1 MNKHEE
7 SVSEQEAGMNASGRE
22 ARVWIG
28 PAVPPA
34 VVDAVIKAG
43 GTRSA
48 SVDDANAIVWCG
60 EGWEDASLKVLS
72 DWLHPGIEWVQLDSA
87 GVDDWFR
94 LRIVDQARV
103 WTRADYG
110 AAVAEQVLGFLIAA
124 CRRFPQFAR
133 ATEWDPVYGNTLAD
147 QTVGFIGAGRIVAE
161 SILRLKPFGARILT
175 VSEPVAEIDGV
186 EAAYGIKQ
194 LSEVLGSC
202 DHVVV
207 ALPLTE
213 QTRGLVNAKAL
224 GQMRSTAWLHNVGR
238 GPVVDT
244 DALVASL
251 TRGQI
256 AGACFDTTDPEPL
269 PADHPLWSFKNVL
282 LTQHTANPESGA
294 LAIYAETVRT
304 NVTRF
309 REGAEL
315 LGIIE
320 LERGY

>member
-1 MNKHEE
+1 MERRKEPAN
-7 SVSEQEAGMNASGRE
+7 QEKVVAGASSRE

-28 PAVPPA
+28 PAEHPEVL
-34 VVDAVIKAG
+34 DAVIKAG
-43 GTRSA
+43 GTRPA
-48 SVDDANAIVWCG
+48 SVEDANAIVWCG
-60 EGWEDASLKVLS
+60 EGWEDASLKMIS
-72 DWLHPGIEWVQLDSA
+72 EWLHPGIEWVQLDSA

-94 LRIVDQARV
+94 LRIVDEARV
-103 WTRADYG
+103 WTRADY
-110 AAVAEQVLGFLIAA
+110 APAVAEQVLGFLIAA
-124 CRRFPQFAR
+124 SRRFPQFAR
-133 ATEWDPVYGNTLAD
+133 ATEWDPVFGKNLAG
-147 QTVGFIGAGRIVAE
+147 QTVGFLGAGRIVAE
-161 SILRLKPFGARILT
+161 SILRLKSFGTRILT
-175 VSEPVAEIDGV
+175 ISQPVAEIDGV
-186 EAAYGIKQ
+186 AAAYGIER
-194 LSEVLGSC
+194 LSEVLGAS

-213 QTRGLVNAKAL
+213 QTRRLVNAKAL

-244 DALVASL
+244 DALVAAL

-269 PADHPLWSFKNVL
+269 AVDHPLWTFDNVL

-294 LAIYAETVRT
+294 VAMYADTIER

-315 LGIIE
+315 LGIIK